1 MTISTAPISPAFEL
15 PDEEAAMRALVRAAV
30 LLTGAAAAI
39 AAVLGVVHT
48 VLAVAGAD
56 RAAAVAPAFSFAV
69 GVWGAVQ
76 AVTVL
81 MLGMAFAQRPRLA
94 MLTWMTALLS
104 GVLSVTA
111 FLHAS
116 ATVSG
121 GVLATAA
128 GLFAIVFVL
137 WLGVA
142 VRAGVRSGALGSG
155 MHAFA
160 LVLIA
165 VGSFALGLAF
175 VAGLAAPGSRLQ
187 EITSALAAGPG
198 VVAWLAMPVWW
209 LVAAFRL
216 FPTR

>member
-1 MTISTAPISPAFEL
+1 MTISTAPVSPAFEL

-30 LLTGAAAAI
+30 LLTGVAAAI

-69 GVWGAVQ
+69 GVWAGIQ
-76 AVTVL
+76 ALTVL
-81 MLGMAFAQRPRLA
+81 MLGIAFAQRPRVA
-94 MLTWMTALLS
+94 MLTWTLTVLS
-104 GVLSVTA
+104 GALSVTA
-111 FLHAS
+111 FLHA
-116 ATVSG
+116 AGTVTSG
-121 GVLATAA
+121 VFATAA
-128 GLFAIVFVL
+128 GLFAIVFVV
-137 WLGVA
+137 WLSVA
-142 VRAGVRSGALGSG
+142 VRAGVSSGALGAG

-165 VGSFALGLAF
+165 VGSFALALAF
-175 VAGLAAPGSRLQ
+175 VAGIAAPGSRLQ
-187 EITSALAAGPG
+187 EIAGALAAGPG